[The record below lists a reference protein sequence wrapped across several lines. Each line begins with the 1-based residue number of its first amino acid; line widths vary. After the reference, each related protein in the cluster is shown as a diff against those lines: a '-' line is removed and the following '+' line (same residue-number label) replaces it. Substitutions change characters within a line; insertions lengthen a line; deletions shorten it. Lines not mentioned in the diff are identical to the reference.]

1 MISPLEMR
9 VPPVGYG
16 GTEMIVSLLTEELVR
31 RGHDVTLFASG
42 DSVTSARLVPGS
54 ETYLRGSDR
63 NKAIL
68 GILNVLAC
76 LERADE
82 FDIIH
87 NHTTFEGLATA
98 GMVNTPVLTTL
109 HGGISGD
116 WSLLFN
122 RYRGWFAAISQ
133 SALSLLPHK
142 EKSVGVIYN
151 AIACGTY
158 PFNPGPREDFL
169 LYLSRIS
176 HEKGA
181 HLAIEVARM
190 TGMKLKIAGNVD
202 DVDRDYFLQQILP
215 QVDGSDIEYV
225 GEAGYD
231 MKRALLSRA
240 SCLLAPVTWDEPFG
254 LFMAEAMVC
263 GTPVVAFR
271 RGSVPEVVVHG
282 VTGYVVDTL
291 PEMVAAVSRIDGI
304 DPHACRQWVEERF
317 DVPRMA
323 DDYLTAYER
332 VLASSGSVWRQPG
345 RLAAGMMAAAGSGEI
360 GLGTGL

>member
-54 ETYLRGSDR
+54 DTYLRGSDR

-98 GMVNTPVLTTL
+98 GMVKTPVLTTL
-109 HGGISGD
+109 HGGLADD
-116 WSLLFN
+116 WTLLFR
-122 RYRGWFAAISQ
+122 RYKGWYAAISQ
-133 SALSLLPHK
+133 SALSLLPPK
-142 EKSVGVIYN
+142 EKGVGVVYN
-151 AIACGTY
+151 AIACETY

-190 TGMKLKIAGNVD
+190 TGKKLKIAGNVD
-202 DVDRDYFLQQILP
+202 DVDRDYFVQQVLP

-225 GEAGYD
+225 GEAGYE
-231 MKRALLSRA
+231 MKRDLLSRA

-271 RGSVPEVVVHG
+271 RGSVPEVVAHG
-282 VTGYVVDTL
+282 VTGYVVDML
-291 PEMVAAVSRIDGI
+291 PEMVAAVSRIDEI
-304 DPHACRQWVEERF
+304 DPYICRRWVEERF
-317 DVPRMA
+317 NVPRMT
-323 DDYLTAYER
+323 DDYLAAYRR
-332 VLASSGSVWRQPG
+332 VLAGSPARLQQPG
-345 RLAAGMMAAAGSGEI
+345 GLAAGMVAAAGNGEM